1 MTAVE
6 RELMKLD
13 ADKPRPGGA
22 RLKEKL
28 QALSGMI
35 DESDHAP
42 TRGATEVYDLLSGQL
57 EAQRRQLREVLDQPL
72 SEFNAVVSALGIQP
86 VAV

>member
-1 MTAVE
+1 
-6 RELMKLD
+6 
-13 ADKPRPGGA
+13 
-22 RLKEKL
+22 
-28 QALSGMI
+28 MI

-57 EAQRRQLREVLDQPL
+57 EAQRRQLSEVLEQPL